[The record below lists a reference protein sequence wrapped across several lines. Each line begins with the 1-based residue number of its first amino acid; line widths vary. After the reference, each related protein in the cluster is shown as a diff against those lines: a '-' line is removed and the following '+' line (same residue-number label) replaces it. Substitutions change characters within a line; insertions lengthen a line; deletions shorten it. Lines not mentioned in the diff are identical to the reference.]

1 MKTTNDSPERSTH
14 WPQWVLLVLGLL
26 VTFGLQAWRNTAEST
41 IWKDEMHTLTLAL
54 HSPAEIVDLASMD
67 SHPPLYFLIAHGW
80 YHRCV
85 SFGMSWN
92 MPVTIGWMRGLSL
105 VGWVALAAMIVV
117 AGRRQYGMTATLI
130 ACACVLWAGQMT
142 ETFRNVRNYALLSP
156 LFFGCFVV
164 LVQEAKAAL
173 LDDERDWRRSV
184 WGWLAYAGMGA
195 MAWWMHLLGA
205 MALASLGAGWM
216 VLTIVAVRRRGWR
229 AALPLVVLGGVA
241 QVAIIASFVPWLL
254 HVPEHWE
261 HVGRLP
267 KKWLTPATIGNL
279 LKTFAVWMPMGD
291 PYPWREAIPAAAA
304 WLALLTVGVPVGVAI
319 HAASKD
325 KPTTPSMLPRGAALV
340 AATALGVGILNVAL
354 QWIVQ
359 YLELSKTFHGTRY
372 PATTTAIFIFGLVGM
387 AAVAIDHLRWRPR
400 VVALV
405 MTPWIMACAM
415 GHAAI
420 MPDEADRGIA
430 GIRPFLMAR
439 TGGGREPLYFTPWR
453 AYPFFKRSLAGLD
466 VRPLTSAFDPG
477 ATKPVRVLNPNWV
490 FFETDWHDEEVM
502 MGLLSGEDLSKG
514 VFTRSLPKGAWE
526 FLYVEYE
533 HFDPEQCRR
542 RFERWKY
549 YRGILR
555 AHALHYTFGP
565 SLLARPEAQRR
576 LDGWSSFQANGAGE
590 VYRWGQ
596 RNTVTLR
603 FNSGLPTGKQK
614 LILQGLRRDQ
624 PDIDEPLR
632 IEASWW
638 PEPIERALEP
648 GPFRL
653 VIPFETTSP
662 LDEVTLRLY
671 LPAVP
676 MDDARDRKRARPEQS
691 FRFDEAWIGPIDY
704 PESSLLP

>member
-1 MKTTNDSPERSTH
+1 MNSSDSRQRLDGTH
-14 WPQWVLLVLGLL
+14 WLPWVLLVLGLV
-26 VTFGLQAWRNTAEST
+26 VTFALQAWRNTAEST

-54 HSPAEIVDLASMD
+54 HEPAQIVDLASMD
-67 SHPPLYFLIAHGW
+67 SHPPLYFLFAHAWMG
-80 YHRCV
+80 YCQTYCDVFNR
-85 SFGMSWN
+85 
-92 MPVTIGWMRGLSL
+92 PVTIGWMRGLSL
-105 VGWVALAAMIVV
+105 VGWVALATMIVV
-117 AGRRQYGMTATLI
+117 AGRRHYGMTATLV

-164 LVQEAKAAL
+164 LVQEANAAL
-173 LDDERDWRRSV
+173 FDDKRDWRRAAL
-184 WGWLAYAGMGA
+184 GWLAYAGMGA

-205 MALASLGAGWM
+205 MALASLGAAWVMLVVWVIRTKG
-216 VLTIVAVRRRGWR
+216 LK
-229 AALPLVVLGGVA
+229 AAAPLLVLGGAA

-291 PYPWREAIPAAAA
+291 PYPWREAMPAAAA
-304 WLALLTVGVPVGVAI
+304 WLALLTVGVPVGLAI

-325 KPTTPSMLPRGAALV
+325 TPATPSMLPRGAALV
-340 AATALGVGILNVAL
+340 AFTALGVGVLNVFL

-372 PATTTAIFIFGLVGM
+372 PATTTAIFIFGLVGV
-387 AAVAIDHLRWRPR
+387 AAVAVDHLRWRPR

-439 TGGGREPLYFTPWR
+439 TAGGREPLYFTPWR
-453 AYPFFKRSLAGLD
+453 AYPFFKRSLSGLK

-477 ATKPVRVLNPNWV
+477 AEKPVRVLNPNWV
-490 FFETDWHDEEVM
+490 FFETDWPDEEVM

-533 HFDPEQCRR
+533 HFDREECGRR
-542 RFERWKY
+542 YDNWKFQASSW
-549 YRGILR
+549 RQG
-555 AHALHYTFGP
+555 
-565 SLLARPEAQRR
+565 LLSGSMARPETQRR

-590 VYRWGQ
+590 VFRWAQ
-596 RNTVTLR
+596 RDAVTLR
-603 FNSGLPTGKQK
+603 FHRDLDAGSHR
-614 LILQGLRRDQ
+614 LILKGVRREQ
-624 PDIDEPLR
+624 PPLDEPLR
-632 IEASWW
+632 IEAPWW
-638 PEPIERALEP
+638 PEPIEHMLEP

-662 LDEVTLRLY
+662 LDEVTLRLH
-671 LPAVP
+671 LSAVP

-704 PESSLLP
+704 PQYNELP